1 VKAVRDFGRVITA
14 MVTPFHQDGSVN
26 YEQTS
31 RLARFLVERGS
42 DGLVVAGTTGES
54 PVLTQEEKLKLFKV
68 VKEAVGDQAAVIAGT
83 GSNNTANSIDMSKA
97 ADSVGVD
104 GVLLVV
110 PYYNKPNQEG
120 LYRHFKAVAEAISVP
135 VLLYNIPGRTGINMP
150 PELIAKLA
158 EIDNITAVKE
168 ATGSLDQA
176 TDIRRRTRD
185 DFRIY
190 SGDDSLTLP
199 ILSVG
204 GHGVVSV
211 AAHLAGSMIK
221 EMVDHYTGGRV
232 KEALAIHLKLFP
244 LFKVLFCTSNPIPL
258 KAALNMIGMDVGSPR
273 LPLVE
278 ATDKEKE
285 EIRRVMSEFNI
296 KMT

>member
-1 VKAVRDFGRVITA
+1 MRDFGRVITA

-31 RLARFLVERGS
+31 MLARFLVERGS